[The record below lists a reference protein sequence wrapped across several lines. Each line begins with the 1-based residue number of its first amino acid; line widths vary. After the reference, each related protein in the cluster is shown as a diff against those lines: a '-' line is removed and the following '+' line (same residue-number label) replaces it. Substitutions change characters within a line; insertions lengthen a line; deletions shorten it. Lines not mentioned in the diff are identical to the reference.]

1 MALDR
6 GLTAARLREAE
17 TFVDVAGV
25 ICMVTCELHVH
36 HCIVTGYVDD
46 RPRLTIDNI
55 AGLDHQTRRRY
66 LDEDWCD
73 DHALRELRR
82 YHAPVAEEADG
93 MHGLVLPI
101 LALGELIGSI
111 RCRQPEPFDDELHRD
126 LTALAGY
133 ATVHCAR
140 LGLGSTPDPLL
151 DRLTARQREIAQLA
165 ARWRTY
171 QEIGIS
177 LGITENTVK
186 KHLKDVFS
194 RLGITGRHEL
204 VPLMR
209 HDSPWE
215 AEGITDGGGI
225 TVTRAD

>member
-1 MALDR
+1 VVCTVTRELD
-6 GLTAARLREAE
+6 
-17 TFVDVAGV
+17 
-25 ICMVTCELHVH
+25 VH

-55 AGLDHQTRRRY
+55 PDLDHETRRRY
-66 LDEDWCD
+66 LAETWIHDPS
-73 DHALRELRR
+73 LRELRR
-82 YHAPVAEEADG
+82 FHAPVAEHDF
-93 MHGLVLPI
+93 MHGLLLPI

-111 RCRQPEPFDDELHRD
+111 RCRQPEPFDDRLRRD
-126 LTALAGY
+126 LTTLAGY

-186 KHLKDVFS
+186 KHLKDVFF
-194 RLGITGRHEL
+194 RLGISGRHEL
-204 VPLMR
+204 VPLVR
-209 HDSPWE
+209 HDSPWD
-215 AEGITDGGGI
+215 ADGCTDVGGI